1 VSAPITA
8 VSGALVIDPHASVS
22 EGWTLA
28 ERTRVALAMLNLIQ
42 ADIYAGSYSVIG
54 RPNITSIQHVFAEDA
69 ATLEEHRAH
78 IEQVLAEGER
88 GLCEWAAH
96 EGRA

>member
-1 VSAPITA
+1 MS
-8 VSGALVIDPHASVS
+8 SGALVVDPFAKVS
-22 EGWTLA
+22 KDWTIT
-28 ERTRVALAMLNLIQ
+28 ERARVALAMLNLIQ

-78 IEQVLAEGER
+78 IEQVLAEGE
-88 GLCEWAAH
+88 AAQRQYAERH
-96 EGRA
+96 DTERATS